1 MTELNDGVPR
11 RIKNVKAHSF
21 ELEEDTTAY
30 GQYTGGGIAT
40 QVKETKKLAFM
51 TPAAAME
58 DPGEFLPSDF
68 AKLDRS
74 AVSTWGFNARRVTE
88 ERQAPDPR

>member
-11 RIKNVKAHSF
+11 RIKRQGSLVRARGGYHRF
-21 ELEEDTTAY
+21 

-40 QVKETKKLAFM
+40 QVRRQKLAFK
-51 TPAAAME
+51 TLAAAME
-58 DPGEFLPSDF
+58 DPGEFLLSDF

-74 AVSTWGFNARRVTE
+74 AVLHVGFNASTRL
-88 ERQAPDPR
+88 P